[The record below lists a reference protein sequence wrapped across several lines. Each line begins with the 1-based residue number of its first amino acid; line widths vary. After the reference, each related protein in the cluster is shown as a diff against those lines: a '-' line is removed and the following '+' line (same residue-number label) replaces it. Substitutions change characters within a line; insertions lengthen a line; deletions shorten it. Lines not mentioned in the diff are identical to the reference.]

1 MNNDFNT
8 PPDPTIF
15 LKKVFKSGISFP
27 ITAFFFVVI
36 LLLVTC
42 RFGEISGEQVGVL
55 LNKLNGEMEVITQS
69 GVKIYNGIL
78 SEFYTLDKTRN
89 TLQMTELRNQGDRK
103 GSDNLKIKTIDGSD
117 VYIDIK
123 AEYEIIPEKADIVLK
138 TSGSGELFKKKW
150 MRDYVRATCRNFL
163 GELTTE
169 EFYNAGKR
177 FAKVNLAKKQV
188 NEKLLEYGLRLT
200 TLTIPRNPRFYKE
213 YEEAIRTKK
222 NEDQAVQEERSKALA
237 AEQEKLQKIVTEK
250 NKTNVTI
257 KKFEGDM
264 EKIIIR
270 AKADAEKAKK
280 EADAYFNRVTIEAE
294 AKYYQME
301 KTAKAII
308 AKKSAEAK
316 GIEEMKKAL
325 EGEGG
330 KNMVMLEYAKNL
342 KTISINGQPV
352 QVSGDMERFQHNKGA
367 LLPQK

>member
-1 MNNDFNT
+1 MNNNFNT
-8 PPDPTIF
+8 PPDPAAF
-15 LKKVFKSGISFP
+15 FKKIYKSGIIFP
-27 ITAFFFVVI
+27 ATAFFFVMI

-78 SEFYTLDKTRN
+78 SEFYTLDRTRT
-89 TLQMTELRNQGDRK
+89 TLNMTERPNEGDRK
-103 GSDNLKIKTIDGSD
+103 GKDNLKIKTIDGSD
-117 VYIDIK
+117 VHIDIK
-123 AEYEIIPEKADIVLK
+123 AEYEIIPEKADEVLK
-138 TSGSGELFKKKW
+138 TSGPGNAFKEKW
-150 MRDYVRATCRNFL
+150 MRDYVRSTCRNFL

-169 EFYNAGKR
+169 EFYNASKR
-177 FAKVNLAKKQV
+177 FSKVAAAKREINKRL
-188 NEKLLEYGLRLT
+188 NEYGLRLT
-200 TLTIPRNPRFYKE
+200 TLTNSSTPIFYKE
-213 YEEAIRTKK
+213 YEEAIHAKK
-222 NEDQAVQEERSKALA
+222 NEDQAVLEERSKANA
-237 AEQEKLQKIVTEK
+237 AEQLKLQKIVTEK
-250 NKTNVTI
+250 NITNVTI